1 MKSVALETQNPT
13 LKELVVLAQREPVYI
28 TQGGKTRYA
37 FVVVDESDLEAY
49 RLGSN
54 PAFVA
59 YLEACRKRA
68 RRGGTVSLAEMRRRL
83 GLSG

>member
-1 MKSVALETQNPT
+1 MAVKSVALETQNPT
-13 LKELVVLAQREPVYI
+13 LKKLI
-28 TQGGKTRYA
+28 IQGGKTRYA
-37 FVVVDESDLEAY
+37 FVVVDEADLEAY

-68 RRGGTVSLAEMRRRL
+68 RQGGTVSLAEMRQQL